1 MVSVRRR
8 GHKSHEKTAE
18 RRHLCRMDKGHAV
31 QTVHVQHGAAA
42 ESAGD
47 SDSKGSVHMID
58 IESTVFDYVATALR
72 EEYKG
77 ISVVSTSSDTP
88 AKFPAVCLWEQDNSC
103 YAPSQ
108 TAECRENHAQ
118 LMYQCE
124 VYSNRQ
130 SGKKAQAR
138 EIAAFVDKK
147 MQELGFIRTFGQPV
161 PNVADMTIYRY
172 TMRFS
177 GIIGKDNIVYTS

>member
-1 MVSVRRR
+1 
-8 GHKSHEKTAE
+8 
-18 RRHLCRMDKGHAV
+18 
-31 QTVHVQHGAAA
+31 
-42 ESAGD
+42 
-47 SDSKGSVHMID
+47 
-58 IESTVFDYVATALR
+58 
-72 EEYKG
+72 
-77 ISVVSTSSDTP
+77 
-88 AKFPAVCLWEQDNSC
+88 
-103 YAPSQ
+103 
-108 TAECRENHAQ
+108 
-118 LMYQCE
+118 MYQCE

-177 GIIGKDNIVYTS
+177 GIIGRDNIVYTS

>member
-1 MVSVRRR
+1 
-8 GHKSHEKTAE
+8 
-18 RRHLCRMDKGHAV
+18 
-31 QTVHVQHGAAA
+31 
-42 ESAGD
+42 
-47 SDSKGSVHMID
+47 MID

-77 ISVVSTSSDTP
+77 ISVASTSSDTP

-108 TAECRENHAQ
+108 TAECRENHAR

-138 EIAAFVDKK
+138 EIAAFVDRK

-172 TMRFS
+172 TTRYS
-177 GIIGKDNIVYTS
+177 GIIGRDNIVYTS

>member
-1 MVSVRRR
+1 
-8 GHKSHEKTAE
+8 
-18 RRHLCRMDKGHAV
+18 
-31 QTVHVQHGAAA
+31 
-42 ESAGD
+42 
-47 SDSKGSVHMID
+47 MID

-88 AKFPAVCLWEQDNSC
+88 AKFPTVCLWEQDNSC

-138 EIAAFVDKK
+138 EIAAFVDRK

-177 GIIGKDNIVYTS
+177 GIIGRDNIVYTS

>member
-1 MVSVRRR
+1 
-8 GHKSHEKTAE
+8 
-18 RRHLCRMDKGHAV
+18 
-31 QTVHVQHGAAA
+31 
-42 ESAGD
+42 
-47 SDSKGSVHMID
+47 MID
-58 IESTVFDYVATALR
+58 IESTVFDCVATALR

-88 AKFPAVCLWEQDNSC
+88 AKFPTVCLWEQDNSC

-138 EIAAFVDKK
+138 EIAAFVDRK

-177 GIIGKDNIVYTS
+177 GIIGRDNIVYTS

>member
-1 MVSVRRR
+1 
-8 GHKSHEKTAE
+8 
-18 RRHLCRMDKGHAV
+18 
-31 QTVHVQHGAAA
+31 
-42 ESAGD
+42 
-47 SDSKGSVHMID
+47 MID

-124 VYSNRQ
+124 V
-130 SGKKAQAR
+130 
-138 EIAAFVDKK
+138 
-147 MQELGFIRTFGQPV
+147 
-161 PNVADMTIYRY
+161 
-172 TMRFS
+172 
-177 GIIGKDNIVYTS
+177 